1 MVSSIP
7 NNFTVNKQN
16 NPLSAEVVTNN
27 PVQTKSG
34 SLENSPQTDT
44 VSLSNKQPM
53 SKKTKIFLNLGGI
66 ATAVIG
72 AVLAVKGYKSHKITK
87 TLDQIEQKFVKLKEN
102 VPEAQ
107 KTFKDVFLRSDI
119 SEKETIE
126 MLDRYKDI
134 EKLGI
139 TGTKEEYIQ
148 AAFKEA
154 KRNFGFEDCNFKLE
168 FSAKNSNELGGATG
182 VGKKVTFN
190 PSTKTADVQNVMHH
204 EMRHMKQHYLA
215 VNYDPPAYINAL
227 HERVSCIPEVKI
239 SKKEFDEV
247 VEDSL
252 NDIKESFNIRD
263 FSRNN
268 VPSELREYAQKCI
281 DSCRHYVH
289 AEVNYDKYYNNFLE
303 IDARHAGSEIDKLF
317 YGKHKKDSLL

>member
-148 AAFKEA
+148 ALFNETKQNFRLGKELKLEIEDFLTATEGGKNFCLTDTITMNKKWSRKHLGNAVFHELRHSKQDYFAINCDINKFFKSNGITDTKEKA
-154 KRNFGFEDCNFKLE
+154 HELPFLQRKCGLLE
-168 FSAKNSNELGGATG
+168 FS
-182 VGKKVTFN
+182 
-190 PSTKTADVQNVMHH
+190 
-204 EMRHMKQHYLA
+204 
-215 VNYDPPAYINAL
+215 
-227 HERVSCIPEVKI
+227 
-239 SKKEFDEV
+239 KE
-247 VEDSL
+247 
-252 NDIKESFNIRD
+252 
-263 FSRNN
+263 N
-268 VPSELREYAQKCI
+268 VPSEYLNYVENCYKGYSDYTALRFMPE
-281 DSCRHYVH
+281 S
-289 AEVNYDKYYNNFLE
+289 AEKYELYRNNFLE
-303 IDARHAGSEIDKLF
+303 QDAWNSANKITKFLYNFELK
-317 YGKHKKDSLL
+317 